1 MRLPFS
7 YFSLPIFFL
16 LFSTFHAMSTNNLIP
31 ETCKKCVQKDPNL
44 TYKFCVTSLQA
55 ARGSHRVDDLR
66 ELGKI
71 SIKLIKHNVTNT
83 RHHIQK
89 LLKNR
94 RLDSFLK
101 ECLDDCFSL
110 YSDSIPTLGQALK
123 DYKTKNYENVNID
136 LSSMIDVS
144 TTCEDGFNEKKGA
157 ISPLTKRNNDTFQL
171 SAISLSIINML
182 S

>member
-1 MRLPFS
+1 MKLPFS
-7 YFSLPIFFL
+7 YFSLPIFFVF
-16 LFSTFHAMSTNNLIP
+16 FSTFHAMSTNNLIP

-55 ARGSHRVDDLR
+55 APESHCVDDLR

-83 RHHIQK
+83 RQHIKK
-89 LLKNR
+89 LLENN
-94 RLDSFLK
+94 RLDPFVRA
-101 ECLDDCFSL
+101 CLADCFSL
-110 YSDSIPTLGQALK
+110 YSDAIPTLGQALK
-123 DYKTKNYENVNID
+123 DYKTKHYKNVN
-136 LSSMIDVS
+136 MDVS
-144 TTCEDGFNEKKGA
+144 SIIDAAMTCEDGFKERNGVV
-157 ISPLTKRNNDTFQL
+157 SPLTKRNKNTFQL